1 VTNFSNEKLINIPRE
16 GFPGVVAMVHAYIRE
31 RTKELS
37 KEEKEKRYKYLG
49 KEVIDVGD
57 PGLDSLPE
65 FYGIANAI
73 WHDWKEGE
81 ISTKTALGRLA
92 LLKLLTYKTKNRK
105 IADIPEE
112 ELEEVRKFI
121 DYVMQVIK
129 NESKRKGEP
138 EEERQV

>member
-1 VTNFSNEKLINIPRE
+1 
-16 GFPGVVAMVHAYIRE
+16 MVHAYIRE

-37 KEEKEKRYKYLG
+37 KEEREKRYKYLG
-49 KEVIDVGD
+49 KEVIDVNA
-57 PGLDSLPE
+57 PGLDSIPE

-81 ISTKTALGRLA
+81 IGTKTALGRLA
-92 LLKLLTYKTKNRK
+92 LLKLLTYKTRNRK
-105 IADIPEE
+105 IQDIPEE

-129 NESKRKGEP
+129 NESRRKGEP

>member
-1 VTNFSNEKLINIPRE
+1 
-16 GFPGVVAMVHAYIRE
+16 MVHEYVRGKI
-31 RTKELS
+31 KEFT

-57 PGLDSLPE
+57 PGLDSIPE

-73 WHDWKEGE
+73 WRDWKEGE

-92 LLKLLTYKTKNRK
+92 LLKLLTYKTKNKK

-112 ELEEVRKFI
+112 DLEEVRKFI
-121 DYVMQVIK
+121 DYVIQVIK
-129 NESKRKGEP
+129 NESRRKGEP
-138 EEERQV
+138 EEERKVEENA

>member
-1 VTNFSNEKLINIPRE
+1 
-16 GFPGVVAMVHAYIRE
+16 MVKRYIE
-31 RTKELS
+31 ENTKEFT

-73 WHDWKEGE
+73 WRDWKEGE

-105 IADIPEE
+105 IADIPDED
-112 ELEEVRKFI
+112 LEEVRKFI
-121 DYVMQVIK
+121 DYVRQVIK
-129 NESKRKGEP
+129 NESRRKGEP
-138 EEERQV
+138 EEERSEE